1 MHILINKYGLQV
13 FAGYTLIPL
22 IEEKYKECNWYPAPP
37 NFAPNFDICIL
48 RNGAPVLL
56 SYAEKGI
63 LKAQDKCLTEL
74 SNQPTFEAVQDS
86 VRAAFDID
94 AELYTQVMIDEIK
107 GILIEKLNQGKEAFY
122 KTGFG
127 FICLAKPDEILV
139 FDSDKKSGKSI
150 QSRVELRKD
159 VPELQARPEKV
170 TMQNN
175 IRILMAH
182 EEFVFFYQQLSY
194 FISVVEDAFGDAREA
209 VLKTITVK
217 DLLDIPAPDYNK
229 AVEVIPRTFMPKAT
243 IWERR
248 DKYVNNIRVVRW
260 LNSGWFSKR
269 FGDGYLT
276 DPAIDKEQ
284 I

>member
-1 MHILINKYGLQV
+1 MIKSYILFDENRKQKSWTHDDPTEHADLGTWYAAPEDFRPEIDLCELINGQ
-13 FAGYTLIPL
+13 A
-22 IEEKYKECNWYPAPP
+22 
-37 NFAPNFDICIL
+37 CIL
-48 RNGAPVLL
+48 
-56 SYAEKGI
+56 SDAERMPLEEAKMPEVFKCRTFAEALQTAKQYESDLIVSERVKVFLQRI
-63 LKAQDKCLTEL
+63 LK
-74 SNQPTFEAVQDS
+74 V
-86 VRAAFDID
+86 
-94 AELYTQVMIDEIK
+94 
-107 GILIEKLNQGKEAFY
+107 EKAAFY

-159 VPELQARPEKV
+159 VLELQARPEKV
-170 TMQNN
+170 TMQDN

-194 FISVVEDAFGDAREA
+194 FISVVEDAFGDARES

-229 AVEVIPRTFMPKAT
+229 AVEVIPRTFIPKAT

-248 DKYVNNIRVVRW
+248 DKYVNNIRIVRW

-269 FGDGYLT
+269 FGDGYPTDT
-276 DPAIDKEQ
+276 DPEVDKEQ

>member
-1 MHILINKYGLQV
+1 MYQILIDKYGRQQDWTIKYPI
-13 FAGYTLIPL
+13 FKGY
-22 IEEKYKECNWYPAPP
+22 NFVWYPAPP

-56 SYAEKGI
+56 SYAEKET
-63 LKAQDKCLTEL
+63 LKAQDKCLCEL

-86 VRAAFDID
+86 VQNAFDID
-94 AELYTQVMIDEIK
+94 AELHTQVMIDEIK
-107 GILIEKLNQGKEAFY
+107 GILIEKLKAAKEALY
-122 KTGFG
+122 ATGFG
-127 FICLAKPDEILV
+127 FICLAKPDEISV
-139 FDSDKKSGKSI
+139 FNAGIESAKRI
-150 QSRVELRKD
+150 QGRVELRKN
-159 VPELQARPEKV
+159 VPALQARPEKV
-170 TMQNN
+170 IMLNDF
-175 IRILMAH
+175 RLYMSPD
-182 EEFVFFYQQLSY
+182 EFHFFYLQLSY
-194 FISVVEDAFGDAREA
+194 FVSVVEDAFGDAREA

-229 AVEVIPRTFMPKAT
+229 AVEVIPRTFIPKAT

-260 LNSGWFSKR
+260 LNSGWLSKR